1 MGWRYRKSI
10 GKTFRINISKS
21 GVGYSVGTKGFRITK
36 TAKGT
41 TRKTITIPGTGVSHI
56 TESKDTKK
64 TNYTNTVGTEKKSIK
79 YQMLFWCLTF
89 ILAVSFPFLIVDT
102 CKKIEDNAV
111 FYNYDITY
119 LKHEYHNGGF
129 MTGKYI
135 EIKYRVENKSKM
147 EKEYSFDCWLS
158 ETENSVRLAEGEI
171 KATVKAGETEIV
183 TGKLYLTD
191 YYINNSIPGDTILSI
206 FVGKINVKRV

>member
-41 TRKTITIPGTGVSHI
+41 TRKTITIPGTGLSYI
-56 TESKDTKK
+56 TEGKQ
-64 TNYTNTVGTEKKSIK
+64 EKKIKSNASRGGKNSIY
-79 YQMLFWCLTF
+79 YQTLFWCLTF
-89 ILAVSFPFLIVDT
+89 ILAISFPFLIADT

-119 LKHEYHNGGF
+119 LGHEYHNGGW

-158 ETENSVRLAEGEI
+158 ETENSVRLADGEI